1 MYICTLIQIGM
12 IVIAVLLVSCVV
24 LSLMILKRR
33 HKLKSKIKQ
42 ESKEKIAW

>member
-1 MYICTLIQIGM
+1 MYIDTLIQIGM

-33 HKLKSKIKQ
+33 YKLKSKVKRPN
-42 ESKEKIAW
+42 KEKIAW